1 MTGRIKQQQGGLLV
15 LTLVIGTGIGLG
27 LAALATFSTGQG
39 EEAKRRITELNQTA
53 SIQYAT
59 DYQIQQLANSGDDSH
74 SPEFLTH
81 NSSGTDI
88 AGTCLEDMP
97 RGPLNIHDS
106 ASDAIATLGDGTLLI
121 DAGTTDI
128 PGTDNAA
135 SYAFEHYGRRLTSLV
150 LDDESWL
157 DFRQSN
163 DVAYDKVFFDIWYR
177 VDYES
182 FFDDASTNEADQL
195 IPLLSYFDADD
206 KQHLRMRVQRKS
218 LNWFH

>member
-1 MTGRIKQQQGGLLV
+1 
-15 LTLVIGTGIGLG
+15 
-27 LAALATFSTGQG
+27 
-39 EEAKRRITELNQTA
+39 
-53 SIQYAT
+53 
-59 DYQIQQLANSGDDSH
+59 
-74 SPEFLTH
+74 
-81 NSSGTDI
+81 
-88 AGTCLEDMP
+88 MP
-97 RGPLNIHDS
+97 RGLLNIHDS
-106 ASDAIATLGDGTLLI
+106 ESDTIATLGDGTLLI

-135 SYAFEHYGRRLTSLV
+135 SHAFEHYGRRLTSLA

-182 FFDDASTNEADQL
+182 FFDDASINEADQL

-206 KQHLRMRVQRKS
+206 KQHLRIFARLKDCKPTQGGCSGR
-218 LNWFH
+218 LNQVCY